1 MTLKLILLRVINLT
15 AKIMPLLKINDFD
28 PNYQESFDGN
38 DIKGMD
44 VYTEG
49 GDEKIGSVND
59 VLVDDEGHFRY
70 FVVDLGLWILG
81 KKVLMPVGRS
91 RIDHQANRVYA
102 VGMTKQQAE
111 DLPEFDDRTGVE
123 QDYEERV
130 RGVYGTSANTGV
142 APLEA
147 DSLTG
152 TRDVPSNPTS
162 GSGTYNYKQEPSLY
176 EMNDRD
182 HQNIKLYQE
191 RLIASKKRT
200 KTGEVTIGKHVET
213 EIQKVSMPIEK
224 ERVVVERVTSA
235 DAGKAVD
242 PNTVNFGS
250 TEVVR
255 MEIYEE
261 TADIHKEAFVR
272 EEIKVNKIVEQEV
285 VEAQETIRRE
295 EIDIDTTYP
304 TV

>member
-1 MTLKLILLRVINLT
+1 
-15 AKIMPLLKINDFD
+15 MPLLKLEDFD
-28 PNYQESFDGN
+28 PNYTESFDGN

-49 GDEKIGSVND
+49 GNEKIGSVND
-59 VLVDDEGHFRY
+59 VIVDDEGHFRY
-70 FVVDLGLWILG
+70 FVVDVGLWILG

-111 DLPEFDDRTGVE
+111 ALPEFDERTGVE
-123 QDYEERV
+123 QDHEEQV
-130 RGVYGTSANTGV
+130 RGVYSTSATQAV
-142 APLEA
+142 A
-147 DSLTG
+147 
-152 TRDVPSNPTS
+152 
-162 GSGTYNYKQEPSLY
+162 PSLY

-191 RLIASKKRT
+191 RLIANKKRA

-213 EIQKVSMPIEK
+213 ETQRVSVPIQK
-224 ERVVVERVTSA
+224 ERVVIERTTPI
-235 DAGKAVD
+235 DAGRAVA
-242 PNTVNFGS
+242 PGSVNFGS
-250 TEVVR
+250 SEVTR

-272 EEIKVNKIVEQEV
+272 EEVKVTKVVDQET

-295 EIDIDTTYP
+295 EIDIDTEGK
-304 TV
+304 TVENRKDKSQSKRRV